1 MYGFWLLILFGALPA
16 ALGAAVSYI
25 VSRDEEPSRKAL
37 FLGAAVG
44 AVIGLAVGIMLASL

>member
-16 ALGAAVSYI
+16 VLGAAVAYI
-25 VSRDEEPSRKAL
+25 VSRDEEPSRKVL
-37 FLGAAVG
+37 LLGAAVG